1 MKDSKMIKMIKD
13 HFKNEDIDD
22 ECIEI
27 LLNTIKEKKLKP
39 EKEILDYFEWLK
51 EDWNE
56 RTIDDSEF
64 DEDI

>member
-1 MKDSKMIKMIKD
+1 MEESKMIKLIKE

-27 LLNTIKEKKLKP
+27 LLNAIKEKKLKT

-51 EDWNE
+51 EDWNK